1 MGEQG
6 TDIIII
12 GGGAAGLSAAC
23 ELVRSGAKV
32 SVLEAR
38 SRLGGRIFTLREMGV
53 GIPIELGAEFIHGRP
68 PAIFEIVKSAG
79 LHAIEA
85 SDCRLLAENGKLRPV
100 ENFWDLI
107 AGIDSQI
114 GSDGDQTYEQFLQ
127 TADAPQFQKHLA
139 KAYVEGFHASHA
151 DLISVKGIKEGDEAE
166 EKIDGEKQFRIAEGY
181 DALVAT
187 LIRALPA
194 DSIRLGCTVRAV
206 KWSSERGIE
215 VFAMQDDNELRFRA
229 ERLLIT
235 VPHMALRQSIE
246 GCGGISF
253 DPPLEAKRHAVAQ
266 LETGQAV
273 KIVMQFR
280 EPFWEDRQVF
290 GSRTAAAA
298 FGFALNL
305 DAPFPVWWTQSP
317 KTANFLTG
325 WAGGAQADKL
335 ADIRDLRRIA
345 LDSLR
350 QTFNISINQ
359 LHRLFVGD
367 YFHDWRNDAFARGAY
382 TYLKVGGSD
391 APKHLAE
398 PIDDTLFFAGEATSR
413 DFNGTVH
420 GALESGLRA
429 AGQLCR

>member
-1 MGEQG
+1 MGKV

-23 ELVRSGAKV
+23 ELVRSGARV

-38 SRLGGRIFTLREMGV
+38 SRLGGRIYTLRPMGV

-68 PAIFEIVKSAG
+68 PAIFEILNSAG

-85 SDCRLLAENGKLRPV
+85 SDCRLLAENGKLRPLKD
-100 ENFWDLI
+100 FWNLI
-107 AGIDSQI
+107 AEIDSQI
-114 GSDGDQTYEQFLQ
+114 PSEGDQTYEQFLQ
-127 TADAPQFQKHLA
+127 TADASQFQKHLA
-139 KAYVEGFHASHA
+139 KSYVEGFHASHA
-151 DLISVKGIKEGDEAE
+151 DLISVKGIKEGNEAE
-166 EKIDGEKQFRIAEGY
+166 EKIEGQKQFRIAEGY
-181 DALVAT
+181 DALVTT

-194 DSIRLGCTVRAV
+194 DSIRLDCSVRAV
-206 KWSSERGIE
+206 NWSAGRGVE
-215 VFAMQDDNELRFRA
+215 VFAMQDGNELRFRA

-235 VPHMALRQSIE
+235 VPHMVLRQSME
-246 GCGGISF
+246 GLDGISF

-266 LETGQAV
+266 LETGQVV
-273 KIVMQFR
+273 KIVMRFR
-280 EPFWEDRQVF
+280 EPFWQDRKVI
-290 GSRTAAAA
+290 GSRAAAAA
-298 FGFALNL
+298 FGFALNV
-305 DAPFPVWWTQSP
+305 DARFPVWWTQSP
-317 KTANFLTG
+317 KATNFLTG

-335 ADIRDLRRIA
+335 ADVRDLRPVA

-350 QTFNISINQ
+350 QTFNISIEK
-359 LHRLFVGD
+359 LHRLFVCD

-382 TYLKVGGSD
+382 TYLKVGGSE

-398 PIDDTLFFAGEATSR
+398 PIDDTLFFAGEATSS

-429 AGQLCR
+429 AGQLCK